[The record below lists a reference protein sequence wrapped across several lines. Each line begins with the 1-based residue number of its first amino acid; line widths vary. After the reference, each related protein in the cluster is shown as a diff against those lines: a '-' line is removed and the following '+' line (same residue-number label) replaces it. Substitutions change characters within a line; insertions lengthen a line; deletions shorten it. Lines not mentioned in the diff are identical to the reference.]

1 MTAIYRFS
9 CSKCDFTCP
18 EFPREARFVVRVY
31 DFGQNRIAPLL
42 RRQAWCRHCKLL
54 TQAERI
60 PSLADIE
67 KQIASYKKVLLGQGK
82 SDGYALALKALAEKY
97 VAYTQL
103 WKEWA
108 TSHSYRQ
115 GNCLDCGN
123 CVDTLPACGAND
135 AGETYL
141 HPGCGGTLSL
151 SRVVGA
157 YTEKRDGPE
166 VLRYS
171 PDGLAMAK
179 AALPQTA
186 ASPQPEP
193 VPAKTRI
200 LRQDKETTLHRSPFW
215 LLGAHPQSTRQRIA
229 QLVEERSLEL
239 EYEICQKAGTS
250 LTNPSARLAFE
261 VAWLPGVSTVKAVQ
275 LMDCLTLDPLSISM
289 ENGLPPLAQANLMAA
304 ACELLDMKLPTDEMV
319 KYIEEFAY
327 VVERIAVE
335 DVRRD
340 INSDRLVA
348 DFQEIRTEI
357 QLEEELEER
366 RLHFRNAMESM
377 LDRFP
382 TESLVEIVTRVV
394 GQVTEHG
401 ARRAPALIEALVDNY
416 ETESQNF
423 LNKEKE
429 NIQKLVQAIRAS
441 IAFGEAE
448 IEPLVVQLERVVRNW
463 EEVARPIWLS
473 AVSRGMAHKLSV
485 GIIYQMYSLAV
496 ELLIEP
502 SMLAM
507 GARIIKL
514 LKESF
519 SELPELFVVLS
530 LHNRTPPST

>member
-1 MTAIYRFS
+1 MTAIYRYS
-9 CSKCDFTCP
+9 CSKCDFMCP
-18 EFPREARFVVRVY
+18 EFPPEARFVVRVY

-42 RRQAWCRHCKLL
+42 RRQAWCRHCRLL
-54 TQAERI
+54 TQAESI

-67 KQIASYKKVLLGQGK
+67 QQIASYRKVLLGQGK
-82 SDGYALALKALAEKY
+82 RDSYALALKALVEKY
-97 VAYTQL
+97 VMYSQL

-108 TSHSYRQ
+108 TSHSHRQ

-123 CVDTLPACGAND
+123 SVDTLPASGANN
-135 AGETYL
+135 AGDTYL

-151 SRVVGA
+151 SRVLDA
-157 YTEKRDGPE
+157 YMEKRDGPE
-166 VLRYS
+166 ILRYS
-171 PDGLAMAK
+171 PDGLAMAR
-179 AALPQTA
+179 AALSQAA

-200 LRQDKETTLHRSPFW
+200 LRQEKETTLHRSPFW
-215 LLGAHPQSTRQRIA
+215 LLGANPQSTRQRIA

-239 EYEICQKAGTS
+239 EHEICQKAGTN
-250 LTNPSARLAFE
+250 LINPSARLKFE
-261 VAWLPGVSTVKAVQ
+261 IAWLPGVSAVKAAQ

-304 ACELLDMKLPTDEMV
+304 ACELLDMKLSTDEVV
-319 KYIEEFAY
+319 KYIEELAY
-327 VVERIAVE
+327 LVERIAVE
-335 DVRRD
+335 GVRRD
-340 INSDRLVA
+340 INSDRLAA
-348 DFQEIRTEI
+348 DFQEIGIAI

-366 RLHFRNAMESM
+366 RLHFRNAMENM

-394 GQVTEHG
+394 DKVTERG
-401 ARRAPALIEALVDNY
+401 ARRAPALIDALVDSY
-416 ETESQNF
+416 EIESQDF
-423 LNKEKE
+423 LNREKE

-441 IAFGEAE
+441 SAFGEAE
-448 IEPLVVQLERVVRNW
+448 IEPLVVQLEHVVRNW

-473 AVSRGMAHKLSV
+473 AVSRGTAHKLSV
-485 GIIYQMYSLAV
+485 GIIYQMHSLAV
-496 ELLIEP
+496 ELLIEHG
-502 SMLAM
+502 MFVM
-507 GARIIKL
+507 GARIVKR